1 MSGSRVIRAGRQVHE
16 YMRERAQP
24 LFRVLAL
31 LALLIVAAPAQAR
44 LSTVEI
50 GSRGQIAST
59 AQRCTIGLEEN
70 LREGLL
76 RFEATCPLS
85 PSQVEV
91 HLVSLLF
98 ELYPDGRIPDAVG
111 ALFLGRMADF
121 PFMSERLLRAA
132 SGSGE
137 WDLARGLPRRG
148 STDEFVARLLDELD
162 LLPEV
167 RRALGYLGVRGKTG
181 TIDKVITYSA
191 SQLANAEELDRIGV
205 PPDARLPG
213 DAQVWLRLE
222 PLARPPLQQVELG
235 DLQDQH
241 RVLLLFPRPRQ
252 IGQLLYVL
260 HREREALNEHDVVW
274 FVISSTTLSN
284 RDYRFAPGYERAL
297 INRYTD
303 GSDRL
308 QTILIGKEGRDRLR
322 QVGDL
327 SLQEIYSAIDR
338 SPERA
343 KTPRA
348 SGS

>member
-1 MSGSRVIRAGRQVHE
+1 MSTSSAARKGCEVNEAMAPKPQLLTRW
-16 YMRERAQP
+16 
-24 LFRVLAL
+24 VLL
-31 LALLIVAAPAQAR
+31 LTLLIIGNPVDAR

-50 GSRGQIAST
+50 GTSSEIAST

-76 RFEATCPLS
+76 RFEATCPLT
-85 PSQVEV
+85 PAQVEV

-98 ELYPDGRIPDAVG
+98 ELYPDGRIPDTIA
-111 ALFLGRMADF
+111 ALSLGRMGDF
-121 PFMSERLLRAA
+121 PFMAERLLRAA
-132 SGSGE
+132 SRSRE
-137 WDLARGLPRRG
+137 WDLTRGLPRRG

-167 RRALGYLGVRGKTG
+167 RRALGYFGVEGKTG
-181 TIDKVITYSA
+181 TIDKVIIYSA

-213 DAQVWLRLE
+213 DARVWLRLE
-222 PLARPPLQQVELG
+222 PLARPPARRVELG
-235 DLQDQH
+235 DLRQH

-260 HREREALNEHDVVW
+260 NRQREALDERDVVW
-274 FVISSTTLSN
+274 FVISSATLSN
-284 RDYRFAPGYERAL
+284 HDYRFAPGYERAL

-303 GSDRL
+303 RSDRL
-308 QTILIGKEGRDRLR
+308 QTILIGKKGQDRLR

-327 SLQEIYSAIDR
+327 LLQEIYAAIDR
-338 SPERA
+338 DPERT
-343 KTPRA
+343 KTSRA
-348 SGS
+348 RGS